1 MRQAFVSYARENKPD
16 IETLVGH
23 LNRLG
28 CPTWFDSNLQGGQD
42 WWQEILRRIADSDV
56 FVAIVSEATL
66 KSVPCA
72 RELRWARQLNKPVLP
87 LALEKIPEALPEDL
101 ATLHIVDY
109 SEHGEE
115 RVFALA
121 GALNGLPPAPPPPDP
136 LPTPP
141 EAPLSYLTDLIGR
154 VGQSEPL
161 TYEQQHQIVVALQPA
176 LGSADPDERQGGL
189 DILEAFRKRHDLYA
203 EVGRI
208 LDQLGGTDESRR
220 ADDVERDY
228 ERAVEAQ
235 AAGEW
240 EKADDLYAKIL
251 AARPRYRDV
260 AERLQQCR
268 TARQVAELQGQL
280 RQYAENANWQAVI
293 DTHRE
298 LTRLDASAADR
309 AFEQTDP
316 DTAVAIGDVA
326 LSADATPVA
335 VNAYR
340 RAAAAGKP
348 EAMVKLGT
356 LLADKVDPPELAAA
370 RDWFEKAAQAGDT
383 KGMRSL
389 GILLADKVDPPEL
402 TAARDWLTKAAEAG
416 DTDAM
421 THLGNLLADKVD
433 PPQLTAASDWLT
445 KAAEAGD
452 TDAMT
457 HLGILLADKVD
468 PPDVADARRWLEK
481 AAQAG
486 NTYAM
491 KSLGILLA
499 DKVDP
504 PELTAARDWLTKAAE
519 AGDTYAMRALGL
531 LLAHKVDPP
540 DMADARRW
548 LEKAAQA
555 GNTDAMT
562 SLAILLAEDPPDL
575 DGARRWYEKAARA
588 GNLLAAL
595 LLGDRLLMHSDDITA
610 ARYWLEKPAQD
621 GWIDAMFALGVAL
634 QRRPRDLAGARYWFE
649 KAAEAGN
656 IDAMKSLG
664 YLLADELSPPD
675 LDGARRWY
683 GQAAR
688 AGDAD
693 AKKELL
699 ALKARS
705 IFRRFKG

>member
-486 NTYAM
+486 NT
-491 KSLGILLA
+491 
-499 DKVDP
+499 
-504 PELTAARDWLTKAAE
+504 
-519 AGDTYAMRALGL
+519 
-531 LLAHKVDPP
+531 
-540 DMADARRW
+540 
-548 LEKAAQA
+548 
-555 GNTDAMT
+555 DAMT